1 MKTLIKKA
9 CSYAAIQMIFSPYRP
24 GTHQLIKKNMAG
36 SVAALQEVNHIN
48 EDEKDPLAGALDQYS
63 LPPPK

>member
-1 MKTLIKKA
+1 
-9 CSYAAIQMIFSPYRP
+9 MIFSPYRP
-24 GTHQLIKKNMAG
+24 GTPQLIKKNMAG